1 MRKLSMFFLTLAI
14 GLLFVSC
21 ATLPIGGDGTGNDIT
36 NDVIINT
43 FIGTARES
51 VEFLAYK
58 DGKDGTWEKLSST
71 NGVYTFTPES
81 ADGNFSIYAV
91 YESYDSWNERDNYDI
106 QIMNLNTT
114 EGKEVPIIFEDSQD
128 TYDATTYDAT
138 LTLNFG
144 SDFIGESAG
153 IFYGHAIN
161 SHRFPSFGSE
171 DDLTCTLPAIPGTY
185 DLVILAGDQN
195 EDFSKIYIERNRPIT
210 AGTDNEDISWSDF
223 EDFTTYIAT
232 TTIND
237 ADAWGSLLV
246 GGTTPVFTWFEDN
259 SHVKIPQSLATSDDL
274 YALELSHNDSENSV
288 YRLFTKFT
296 NYPSDIEIL
305 DTLPSSTWEKPAFS
319 DNTFT
324 WNQYDPQI
332 SNHELRFYNTS
343 LVNDDWTINW
353 MIVLSSG
360 WLGSADSYEYEIPD
374 LSGLEGWNDLWYPDV
389 DSYHHFEAVSGTE
402 DDLTKYLDPIAGM
415 EESIISY

>member
-1 MRKLSMFFLTLAI
+1 MFFMILAI

-21 ATLPIGGDGTGNDIT
+21 ATLPINGDDIT
-36 NDVIINT
+36 NQVVINT
-43 FIGTARES
+43 FIGLDRES
-51 VEFLAYK
+51 VEFLAYQ
-58 DGKDGTWEKLSST
+58 DGKDGTWTKLSST

-91 YESYDSWNERDNYDI
+91 NEWYDSLNEEFNYDI
-106 QIMNLNTT
+106 QMMNLNTT

-195 EDFSKIYIERNRPIT
+195 EDFSKIHIERDRSIA
-210 AGTDNEDISWSDF
+210 AGTDNEDISLSNF
-223 EDFTTYIAT
+223 EDFTTWIAT

-246 GGTTPVFTWFEDN
+246 GGTTPIFTWFGDN
-259 SHVKIPQSLATSDDL
+259 SQVKIPQSLATSDDL

>member
-58 DGKDGTWEKLSST
+58 DGKDGTWTKLSST

-91 YESYDSWNERDNYDI
+91 NEWYDPWNEEFNYDI
-106 QIMNLNTT
+106 QVMNLNTT
-114 EGKEVPIIFEDSQD
+114 EGKEVPIIFEYWPD
-128 TYDATTYDAT
+128 TFDAT
-138 LTLNFG
+138 LNLNFG
-144 SDFIGESAG
+144 SEFIGKDAA
-153 IFYGHAIN
+153 IFYGLPHG
-161 SHRFPSFGSE
+161 FPSLDSM
-171 DDLTCTLPAIPGTY
+171 DDLIFQLEAIPGTY

-195 EDFSKIYIERNRPIT
+195 EDFSKIYIDRDRSIA

-246 GGTTPVFTWFEDN
+246 GGTTPIFTWFEDN
-259 SHVKIPQSLATSDDL
+259 SQVKIPQSLATSDDL

-324 WNQYDPQI
+324 WNKYDPQI

>member
-1 MRKLSMFFLTLAI
+1 MRKLSMFFMILAI

-21 ATLPIGGDGTGNDIT
+21 ATLPIDGDGNGDDIT
-36 NDVIINT
+36 NQVVINT
-43 FIGTARES
+43 FIGLVRES
-51 VEFLAYK
+51 VEFLAYQ
-58 DGKDGTWEKLSST
+58 DGKDGTWTKLSST

-91 YESYDSWNERDNYDI
+91 NEWYDPWNEEFNYDI
-106 QIMNLNTT
+106 QVMNLNTT
-114 EGKEVPIIFEDSQD
+114 EGKEVPIIFEYWPD
-128 TYDATTYDAT
+128 TFDAT
-138 LTLNFG
+138 LNLNFG
-144 SDFIGESAG
+144 NDFIGKSAG
-153 IFYGHAIN
+153 TFYGIGHG
-161 SHRFPSFGSE
+161 FPWFSTV
-171 DDLTCTLPAIPGTY
+171 DDLIFQLEAIPGTY

-195 EDFSKIYIERNRPIT
+195 EDFSKIYIDRDRSIA
-210 AGTDNEDISWSDF
+210 AGTEIENISWSDF
-223 EDFTTYIAT
+223 TDFTTYIAT

-246 GGTTPVFTWFEDN
+246 GGTTPIFTWFEDN
-259 SHVKIPQSLATSDDL
+259 SQVKIPQSLSSSDDL
-274 YALELSHNDSENSV
+274 YALSLSHYNSENSV

-296 NYPSDIEIL
+296 NYPSDIETL
-305 DTLPSSTWEKPAFS
+305 NTLPSTNWATPTFS

-343 LVNDDWTINW
+343 LANSDWTIVW

-374 LSGLEGWNDLWYPDV
+374 LSGLEGWNASWYPDV
-389 DSYHHFEAVSGTE
+389 DSYHHFEAVSGNE
-402 DDLTKYLDPIAGM
+402 DDLTKYLDQMDGM

>member
-1 MRKLSMFFLTLAI
+1 MILAI

-21 ATLPIGGDGTGNDIT
+21 ATLPIDGDGNGDDIT
-36 NDVIINT
+36 NQVVINT
-43 FIGTARES
+43 FIGLFGESPFIIGTVRES
-51 VEFLAYK
+51 VEFLAYQ
-58 DGKDGTWEKLSST
+58 DGKDGTWKKLSST

-91 YESYDSWNERDNYDI
+91 NEWYDPWNEEFNYDI
-106 QIMNLNTT
+106 QVMNLNTT
-114 EGKEVPIIFEDSQD
+114 EGKEVPIIFEYWPD
-128 TYDATTYDAT
+128 TFDAT
-138 LTLNFG
+138 LNLNFG
-144 SDFIGESAG
+144 NDFIGKSAG
-153 IFYGHAIN
+153 TFYGIGHG
-161 SHRFPSFGSE
+161 FPWFSTV
-171 DDLTCTLPAIPGTY
+171 DDLIFQLEAIPGTY

-195 EDFSKIYIERNRPIT
+195 EDFSKIYIDRDRSIA

-223 EDFTTYIAT
+223 EDFATYIAT

-237 ADAWGSLLV
+237 ATAWGSLLV
-246 GGTTPVFTWFEDN
+246 GGTTPIFTWFEDN
-259 SHVKIPQSLATSDDL
+259 SKVKIPQSLATSDDL

-296 NYPSDIEIL
+296 DYPSDIEIL
-305 DTLPSSTWEKPAFS
+305 DTLPSTNWEKPVFS
-319 DNTFT
+319 NNTFT

-332 SNHELRFYNTS
+332 NNHELRFYNTS
-343 LVNDDWTINW
+343 LVNANWTM

-360 WLGSADSYEYEIPD
+360 WLGSADSYEYEIPN
-374 LSGLEGWNDLWYPDV
+374 LSDLEGWNDLWYPDSQEV
-389 DSYHHFEAVSGTE
+389 GSYQHFKAVSGNE

>member
-58 DGKDGTWEKLSST
+58 DGKDGTWTKLSST

-91 YESYDSWNERDNYDI
+91 NEWYDPWNEEFNYDI
-106 QIMNLNTT
+106 QVMNLNTT
-114 EGKEVPIIFEDSQD
+114 EGKEVPIIFEYWPD
-128 TYDATTYDAT
+128 TFDAT
-138 LTLNFG
+138 LNLNFG
-144 SDFIGESAG
+144 SEFIGKDAA
-153 IFYGHAIN
+153 IFYGIGHG
-161 SHRFPSFGSE
+161 FPWFSTV
-171 DDLTCTLPAIPGTY
+171 DDLIYPLETIPGTY
-185 DLVILAGDQN
+185 DLVILAGDQE
-195 EDFSKIYIERNRPIT
+195 EDFSKIYIERNRSIT
-210 AGTDNEDISWSDF
+210 AGIDNKNISLSDF
-223 EDFTTYIAT
+223 TDLTTYIAT
-232 TTIND
+232 TTING
-237 ADAWGSLLV
+237 AYAGGELLV
-246 GGTTPVFTWFEDN
+246 GGTTPVFTWFEGN
-259 SHVKIPQSLATSDDL
+259 SQLKIPQTLATSDDL
-274 YALELSHNDSENSV
+274 YALSLSHYDSENLV
-288 YRLFTKFT
+288 YRLFTKYT
-296 NYPSDIEIL
+296 NYPDDIETL
-305 DTLPSSTWEKPAFS
+305 DTLPSSTWEKPLFS

-324 WNQYDPQI
+324 WNKYDPQI
-332 SNHELRFYNTS
+332 NGHELRFYDTFFAN
-343 LVNDDWTINW
+343 NGWTIDW

-360 WLGSADSYEYEIPD
+360 WLESGDSYEYEIPD

>member
-1 MRKLSMFFLTLAI
+1 MRKLSMFFMILAI

-21 ATLPIGGDGTGNDIT
+21 ATLPIDGDGNGDDIT
-36 NDVIINT
+36 NQVVINT
-43 FIGTARES
+43 FIGLVRES
-51 VEFLAYK
+51 VEFLAYQ
-58 DGKDGTWEKLSST
+58 DGKDGTWTKLSST

-91 YESYDSWNERDNYDI
+91 NEWYDPWNEEFNYDI
-106 QIMNLNTT
+106 QVMNLNTT
-114 EGKEVPIIFEDSQD
+114 EGKEVPIIFEYWPD
-128 TYDATTYDAT
+128 TFDAT
-138 LTLNFG
+138 LNLNFG
-144 SDFIGESAG
+144 NDFIGKSAG
-153 IFYGHAIN
+153 LFYGIGHG
-161 SHRFPSFGSE
+161 FPWFSTV
-171 DDLTCTLPAIPGTY
+171 DDLIFQLEAIPGTY

-195 EDFSKIYIERNRPIT
+195 EDFSKIYIDRDRSIA
-210 AGTDNEDISWSDF
+210 AGTEIENISWSDF
-223 EDFTTYIAT
+223 TDFTTYIAT

-246 GGTTPVFTWFEDN
+246 GGTTPIFTWFEDN
-259 SHVKIPQSLATSDDL
+259 SQVKIPQSLSSSDDL
-274 YALELSHNDSENSV
+274 YALSLSHYNSENSV

-296 NYPSDIEIL
+296 NYPSDIETL
-305 DTLPSSTWEKPAFS
+305 NTLPSTNWATPTFS

-343 LVNDDWTINW
+343 LANTDWTIVW

-374 LSGLEGWNDLWYPDV
+374 LSGLEGWNASWYPDV
-389 DSYHHFEAVSGTE
+389 DSYHHFEAVSGNE
-402 DDLTKYLDPIAGM
+402 DDLTKYLDQMDGM

>member
-1 MRKLSMFFLTLAI
+1 MRKLSMFFMILAI

-21 ATLPIGGDGTGNDIT
+21 ATLPINGDDIT
-36 NDVIINT
+36 NQVVINT
-43 FIGTARES
+43 FIGLDRES
-51 VEFLAYK
+51 VEFLAYQ
-58 DGKDGTWEKLSST
+58 DGKDGTWTKLSST

-91 YESYDSWNERDNYDI
+91 NEWYDSWNEEFNYDI

-114 EGKEVPIIFEDSQD
+114 EGKEVPITFEYWPD
-128 TYDATTYDAT
+128 TFDAT
-138 LTLNFG
+138 LNLNFA
-144 SDFIGESAG
+144 SDFIGKSAG
-153 IFYGHAIN
+153 TFYGIGHG
-161 SHRFPSFGSE
+161 FPWFSTV
-171 DDLTCTLPAIPGTY
+171 DDLIFQLEAIPGTY
-185 DLVILAGDQN
+185 DLVILAGSQG
-195 EDFSKIYIERNRPIT
+195 EDFSKIYIDRDRSIA
-210 AGTDNEDISWSDF
+210 AGTDDEDISWSDF

-246 GGTTPVFTWFEDN
+246 GGTTPIFTWFGDN
-259 SHVKIPQSLATSDDL
+259 SQVKIPQSLATSDDL

>member
-1 MRKLSMFFLTLAI
+1 MILAI

-21 ATLPIGGDGTGNDIT
+21 ATLPIDGDGNGDEIT
-36 NDVIINT
+36 NQVVINT
-43 FIGTARES
+43 FIGLARES
-51 VEFLAYK
+51 VEFLAYQ
-58 DGKDGTWEKLSST
+58 DGKDGTWTKLSST

-91 YESYDSWNERDNYDI
+91 NEWYDPWNEEFNYDI
-106 QIMNLNTT
+106 QVMNLNTT
-114 EGKEVPIIFEDSQD
+114 EGKEVPIIFEYWPD
-128 TYDATTYDAT
+128 TFDAT
-138 LTLNFG
+138 LNLNFG
-144 SDFIGESAG
+144 SEFIGKDAA
-153 IFYGHAIN
+153 IFYGLPHG
-161 SHRFPSFGSE
+161 FPSFDSM
-171 DDLTCTLPAIPGTY
+171 DDLIFQLEAIPGTY

-195 EDFSKIYIERNRPIT
+195 EDFSKIYIDRDRSIA

-246 GGTTPVFTWFEDN
+246 GGTTPIFTWFEDN
-259 SHVKIPQSLATSDDL
+259 SQVKIPQSLSSSDDL
-274 YALELSHNDSENSV
+274 YALSLSHYNSENSV

-296 NYPSDIEIL
+296 NYPSDIETL
-305 DTLPSSTWEKPAFS
+305 NTLPSTNWATPTFS

-343 LVNDDWTINW
+343 LANTDWTIVW

-374 LSGLEGWNDLWYPDV
+374 LSGLEGWNASWYPDV
-389 DSYHHFEAVSGTE
+389 DSYHHFEAVSGNE
-402 DDLTKYLDPIAGM
+402 DDLTKYLDQMDGM